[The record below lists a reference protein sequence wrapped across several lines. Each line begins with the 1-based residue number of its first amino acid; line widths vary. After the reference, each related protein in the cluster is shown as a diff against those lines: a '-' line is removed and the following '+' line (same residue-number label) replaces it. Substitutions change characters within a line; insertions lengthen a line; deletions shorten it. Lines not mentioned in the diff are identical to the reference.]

1 VRRVSERTLANVCFA
16 AMGIIW
22 GTTFLAIR
30 VAIETIPTL
39 YLTGMRF
46 TIAGTILLAI
56 ALARGNPLPRNA
68 SQWGH
73 EALTGVLL
81 FTFATASVAFAEH
94 YITSGLAALLA
105 AMLPLWMAILERML
119 IRSEPLTAPRI
130 AGLVA
135 GFCGVAAVVA
145 PAIAKPSTG
154 TGLVIGTLAM
164 QFYTIAWNLGTLRAK
179 YKPSGVAPAVAP
191 AMQML
196 TGGAITLIA
205 AIIIE
210 PWPRITAKSAIA
222 LAYLA
227 LFGSVIAFSAYTYA
241 LRVIPPGRLTL
252 FAYIQPAVAAIA
264 GAIVLHERITIPML
278 LGMLFILGGVT
289 LARVARAPKQS

>member
-1 VRRVSERTLANVCFA
+1 VSERALANACFA

-46 TIAGTILLAI
+46 TIAGTILLGI
-56 ALARGNPLPRNA
+56 ALARGNPLPLRA

-73 EALTGVLL
+73 ESLTGALL

-105 AMLPLWMAILERML
+105 AMLPLWMAVLER
-119 IRSEPLTAPRI
+119 REPFTTTRI

-179 YKPSGVAPAVAP
+179 YKPSGVAPGLAP

-196 TGGAITLIA
+196 TGGVITLVA
-205 AIIIE
+205 AILIE

-222 LAYLA
+222 LSYLA

-278 LGMLFILGGVT
+278 LGMLFILSGVT
-289 LARVARAPKQS
+289 LARRTRTPSAQAATR